1 LTAPTYVKKRVISLS
16 DARKTILC
24 IDDDR
29 EVAAL
34 IAEDLSERNYSV
46 VLAYD
51 GKAGMEAI
59 SRQQPDL
66 VLCDID
72 LPIISGFEVLERLV
86 GGGLS
91 LGSMPFIFLTGLSDR
106 ESELKGRRLGAD
118 DYVTKPVDFEILSNT
133 IAARLSRVV
142 ARVEVWAKSVN
153 LNQREVAVL
162 TWAARGKTSDEIA
175 MILSLTK
182 RTVDYYVECAK
193 TKLSAAT
200 RSHALVKAVAGGLIR
215 P

>member
-1 LTAPTYVKKRVISLS
+1 VVSLS
-16 DARKTILC
+16 DARKKILC

-34 IAEDLSERNYSV
+34 IAEDLTERNYSV

-59 SRQQPDL
+59 LREQPDL
-66 VLCDID
+66 VLCDIN
-72 LPIISGFEVLERLV
+72 LPLVSGFEVLERLV
-86 GGGLS
+86 GSGLS
-91 LGSMPFIFLTGLSDR
+91 LGTMPFIFLTALSDR
-106 ESELKGRRLGAD
+106 ESELKGRQLGAD
-118 DYVTKPVDFEILSNT
+118 DYVTKPIDFEILSKT

-142 ARVEVWAKSVN
+142 ARDEVWARSVN
-153 LNQREVAVL
+153 LNEREIAVL

-175 MILSLTK
+175 TIMGLTK
-182 RTVDYYVECAK
+182 RTVDFYVERAK

-200 RSHALVKAVAGGLIR
+200 RSHALVKAVSGGLIR